1 MSDPN
6 SQLVQLIRSSSRI
19 LIFTGAGIST
29 PSGIPDFRGP
39 QGVWKTRRP
48 VYFQDFLSSEEAR
61 IEYWDQKLEGWEAF
75 RDAEPNAIHEAV
87 AQLERSGKVEA
98 VITQN
103 VDGLHGKAGTS
114 SERLVEIH
122 GSNAEIECLDCGRR
136 SQPDLYYKA
145 FAETRKPPQCGCG
158 GLVKTATIS
167 FGQNLRPDDIERAMV
182 SAGRADLV
190 IAMGSTLSVYPA
202 AGIPVEAARN
212 GAKYVI
218 INRGDTDHDMQ
229 TIVTLR
235 IEADVTDAFPPAVAE
250 ALSPT

>member
-1 MSDPN
+1 MSAPN
-6 SQLVQLIRSSSRI
+6 PQLVQLIRSSSRI

-61 IEYWDQKLEGWEAF
+61 IEYWDQKLEGWETF

-145 FAETRKPPQCGCG
+145 FAESGKPPRCGCG

-182 SAGRADLV
+182 SAGRPDLV

>member
-1 MSDPN
+1 MSAPN
-6 SQLVQLIRSSSRI
+6 PQLVQLIRSSSRI

-61 IEYWDQKLEGWEAF
+61 IEYWDQKLEGWETF

-98 VITQN
+98 GITQN

-145 FAETRKPPQCGCG
+145 FAETRKPPRCGCG

-182 SAGRADLV
+182 SAGRPDLV